1 MSSFAELMEMSKAKT
16 EANNAEVQAAIQRRE
31 ENKRAAREA
40 AERQERQERERQ
52 EKLRQAQAEQE
63 QRQKERERLREL
75 AAKEKARQA
84 ERRQQEQMQKI
95 LGKSRHQAF
104 ENRDKEAGSARTRKK
119 KDDSDEDGD
128 ASGYSGSTLTRAEKR
143 ALKMDPDA
151 RPAWAQK
158 LVGGS
163 VTNGRAGS
171 STHPSHSPGKAR
183 RSMQHQVN
191 FTKVLEAPSA
201 LAVQGDQT
209 LRIKERLKQSDYF
222 VPIKLATV
230 KRDTRTQ
237 ADYFQ
242 EKRQRALAVKGD
254 SYADWLTKPKSEG
267 GSGSDSK
274 LKPSTS
280 NASLATRITSA
291 STSSVNKVTPSAS
304 FSHNDSPVGAR
315 KRRRSESLSSS
326 DLDSD
331 YSRKRPKQRSALSS
345 QIWQMITGK
354 DRSQY
359 VDNVFSDEDDDMEVS
374 MAEVAREEARAL
386 VILLVSCP
394 SKS

>member
-1 MSSFAELMEMSKAKT
+1 MSSFAALMEMSKAKT
-16 EANNAEVQAAIQRRE
+16 EANNAEVQTAIQRRE

-40 AERQERQERERQ
+40 AERQEKQERERQ

-63 QRQKERERLREL
+63 RRQKEKERLREL
-75 AAKEKARQA
+75 AAKEKAREA
-84 ERRQQEQMQKI
+84 ERKQQEQMQKI

-104 ENRDKEAGSARTRKK
+104 ENRDKEAGSSRTRKK
-119 KDDSDEDGD
+119 KNSDEDGEGD
-128 ASGYSGSTLTRAEKR
+128 GYSGSTLTRAEKR

-163 VTNGRAGS
+163 GTNGRASS
-171 STHPSHSPGKAR
+171 STPPSHSPGKAR
-183 RSMQHQVN
+183 RPTQHQVN
-191 FTKVLEAPSA
+191 FTKVLDAPSA
-201 LAVQGDQT
+201 LAAQGDQT

-230 KRDTRTQ
+230 KRDKRTQ

-242 EKRQRALAVKGD
+242 EKRQRALVEKGD
-254 SYADWLTKPKSEG
+254 SYADWLTKPNLEG

-274 LKPSTS
+274 VKPSTS
-280 NASLATRITSA
+280 NASPAARLTSA
-291 STSSVNKVTPSAS
+291 STSSVNRVPPLAS
-304 FSHNDSPVGAR
+304 FSYSDSPVGAR

-331 YSRKRPKQRSALSS
+331 YSRKRLKPRSALSS
-345 QIWQMITGK
+345 QIWQMVTGK

-359 VDNVFSDEDDDMEVS
+359 TDDVFSDEDDDMEVS

-386 VILLVSCP
+386 VILLVTSP
-394 SKS
+394 SQS